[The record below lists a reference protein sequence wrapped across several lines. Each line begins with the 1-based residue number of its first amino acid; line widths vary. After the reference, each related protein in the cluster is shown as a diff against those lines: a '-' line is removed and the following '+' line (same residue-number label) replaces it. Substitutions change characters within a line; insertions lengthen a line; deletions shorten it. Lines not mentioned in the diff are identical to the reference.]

1 MSDLTGPW
9 WAWFFVGLFWVFIW
23 LSGKVQ
29 WVVEEFIR
37 MRKQLERLEHDAE
50 NRTH

>member
-1 MSDLTGPW
+1 MSDITGPW
-9 WAWFFVGLFWVFIW
+9 WLLFYSVLFWVFIW

-50 NRTH
+50 G